1 MTVNNYPLLLKHSP
15 GLTIAVFSFCLFVPF
30 FFSNWSALLGWDQVT
45 DWPLK
50 NTPLL
55 CLEKLLGYFCRMLWV
70 IFHYD
75 GKTLFNYFYSIRL
88 NLRIREYSSAQ
99 FMLPLLPASSVN
111 TSDPVQLAAVRD
123 HVRRIMWWAVS
134 LIQST
139 FLFPSFWHE
148 FIFVSSFQ
156 RFSFQICAFLNVLW
170 KSNQSFLF
178 LSVTSGLHPPQF
190 HWWKCVFIVE
200 SNTPASCSL
209 LYLAQ

>member
-15 GLTIAVFSFCLFVPF
+15 GLTIAVFSFCLFVPI

-123 HVRRIMWWAVS
+123 HVRRIMWCALAHELFLLFS
-134 LIQST
+134 LLFSSHRSGT
-139 FLFPSFWHE
+139 SSSLFHLSKDFLFR
-148 FIFVSSFQ
+148 FVHF
-156 RFSFQICAFLNVLW
+156 
-170 KSNQSFLF
+170 
-178 LSVTSGLHPPQF
+178 
-190 HWWKCVFIVE
+190 
-200 SNTPASCSL
+200 
-209 LYLAQ
+209 